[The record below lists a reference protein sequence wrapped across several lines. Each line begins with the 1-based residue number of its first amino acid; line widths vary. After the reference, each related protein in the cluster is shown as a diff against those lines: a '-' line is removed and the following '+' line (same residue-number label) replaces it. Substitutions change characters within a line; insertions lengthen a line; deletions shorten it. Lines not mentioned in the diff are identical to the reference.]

1 MDLFAELNN
10 QIHLSKKLNPLR
22 SYKDAQIFRYQIP
35 EEISNAIFTLNAS
48 QSDFPINNTFGID
61 LLKNVTHLSKLTP
74 IMPMPNDTSILW
86 QWINMTKITV
96 YTDKVLRFYNS
107 IITTACKK
115 PLDVKF
121 YLRWGSL
128 PLLSIKNAS
137 VPENFAFKNESNQFE
152 IDLKTN
158 GQTMILN
165 ITNPLPGDWYGI
177 AFINKVNDKI
187 SQKGLERECYYRF
200 MSSLSLERLDR
211 NPKKVVTILPISHLS
226 FYKQSLVI
234 DHQDQEPELLFK
246 YFPNLQ
252 EYGIKIIITDCQ
264 FRPSTNLRHHSPSN
278 PMLTPTTGSFSP
290 MPAILNKTSITL
302 PNNTCPIELNFRALA
317 LPTNEEREFT
327 YNCHSNN
334 TNVELNNDKCIID
347 LPSYTPNE
355 WNYLQIIPSLNINNE
370 QSSFEIRSKLIY
382 GTINFTIQILSGQDA
397 FFYNYFNDQ
406 NCQVNTGQLSANN
419 NNNNPLSQS
428 PINPNNYNYVIKDEL
443 NVNFNNNNPQ
453 TPIIKSKNQKE
464 NFLST
469 SQLENTL
476 KFNKNIKDTSQ
487 TEPNNNKKIND
498 ILQTGSQNN
507 LKPINRIES
516 IIEEDENEIL
526 MDKHNSLSKRSIE
539 SLPTNPQKQ
548 QQSQQQQQQN
558 SSRDRKKGSGQNK
571 NKEERRLK
579 KQKNKNKQ
587 KNREKIEKQCQ
598 FDPTKIMATLDEDD
612 LANITTFNIMNLTRY
627 QTSDSFEFKYSYLDL
642 FNYHLI
648 QPTSMPTQSPASN
661 NYHPQQT
668 IHNNYN
674 QQNNYHNNFN
684 INYNNPNNHNNHN
697 NFNNFNSFNN
707 ININNQK
714 NNLNSWINGNNNN
727 LNNLNNPNNP
737 NNRLDD
743 NVPNNTLEP
752 VFLEVDNYRIT
763 LFNFT
768 IIPQYDIGGNLII
781 DFAISPW
788 TNNSYQNVS
797 AILCLTHNKLPPI
810 FVSSSTLRFDEYCY
824 GYLISNT
831 STANY
836 TQMGTTL
843 QSIVVPFPQPG
854 TWYCSIFI
862 RCYNEDEMTDDYNM
876 GGSEYG
882 TTCDYANKTSIFL
895 DIHSGACL
903 NSRCLN
909 NGKCH
914 QYLSTG
920 ILYSTCSCQAGQCFY
935 LN

>member
-1 MDLFAELNN
+1 MYLELNN
-10 QIHLSKKLNPLR
+10 QIHLAKKLNPLR
-22 SYKDAQIFRYQIP
+22 SYKDVQIFRYQIP

-74 IMPMPNDTSILW
+74 MTQMPNDTLIFW
-86 QWINMTKITV
+86 QWINMTKITI

-137 VPENFAFKNESNQFE
+137 IPENFAFKNESNQFE
-152 IDLKTN
+152 VNLKTN

-200 MSSLSLERLDR
+200 MSSLSLQRLDR

-278 PMLTPTTGSFSP
+278 PMLTPTAGSFSP
-290 MPAILNKTSITL
+290 MPVILNKTSITL

-317 LPTNEEREFT
+317 LPTNENREFS

-355 WNYLQIIPSLNINNE
+355 WNYLQIIPSINLNSE
-370 QSSFEIRSKLIY
+370 QSLFEIRSKLIY

-406 NCQVNTGQLSANN
+406 NCQLNTGQSLA
-419 NNNNPLSQS
+419 NNPLSLS
-428 PINPNNYNYVIKDEL
+428 NNYNYVVKDEL
-443 NVNFNNNNPQ
+443 NVNMNNNNPS
-453 TPIIKSKNQKE
+453 IIKSKNIGNQKE
-464 NFLST
+464 DFLT
-469 SQLENTL
+469 ARQLENTL
-476 KFNKNIKDTSQ
+476 KFNTNIKDTSQ

-498 ILQTGSQNN
+498 ILQTGSQTN
-507 LKPINRIES
+507 LKPINGIES
-516 IIEEDENEIL
+516 LIEEDESEL
-526 MDKHNSLSKRSIE
+526 SMDKHNSLSKRSAD
-539 SLPTNPQKQ
+539 SLPIAQKQ
-548 QQSQQQQQQN
+548 QQQNQQN
-558 SSRDRKKGSGQNK
+558 SLRDRKKGSGQSK
-571 NKEERRLK
+571 NKEERRMK

-642 FNYHLI
+642 LNYHLM
-648 QPTSMPTQSPASN
+648 QPTPIPATQAPISN
-661 NYHPQQT
+661 NNLQQT
-668 IHNNYN
+668 K
-674 QQNNYHNNFN
+674 QNNYNFN
-684 INYNNPNNHNNHN
+684 INFNNPNINSN
-697 NFNNFNSFNN
+697 NFNNFNNF
-707 ININNQK
+707 NNQK
-714 NNLNSWINGNNNN
+714 NNHNSWINGNN
-727 LNNLNNPNNP
+727 P
-737 NNRLDD
+737 NRLHE
-743 NVPNNTLEP
+743 NTPNNTLEP

-768 IIPQYDIGGNLII
+768 IIPQYDIGGNLMI

-836 TQMGTTL
+836 TEMGSTL

-862 RCYNEDEMTDDYNM
+862 RCYNEEEMTDDYNM

-920 ILYSTCSCQAGQCFY
+920 ILYSTCSCQAGQCACPFSVSPP
-935 LN
+935 LIMIFF